1 MALTPAQ
8 RHRARVL
15 AEKTHAA
22 SPYGIEVQG
31 SAYELMLVKLATDK
45 RTLKSMESVKL
56 KREAKAR
63 LLPDYLP
70 WIEGTLATGQGGK
83 DVVLATVMVWAID
96 AGAYGLG
103 LRMASYVLQHSL
115 PLPDLYQRSAAALVM
130 DEFSD
135 AYLRGQW
142 NPLKPVTDA
151 SGNTVLVP
159 DDTHPAEHLTGAAG
173 ITEGKDA
180 PDQARA
186 KLCKATAYALLGK
199 VQTAEEAQLDQLPRD
214 TIAGA
219 HALLEQALH
228 LDAMSGVKK
237 DIERI
242 TRKQRLLLKAQEQ
255 QAAADVAAATDAPQE
270 PPAQTPQAVE
280 TQPKAAPAP
289 KPAARKKVT
298 RTAPAK
304 TTGKAQR

>member
-15 AEKTHAA
+15 AEKAHAA
-22 SPYGIEVQG
+22 SPFGIEVQG

-45 RTLKSMESVKL
+45 RTLKSMQSVQL
-56 KREAKAR
+56 KRDAKAR
-63 LLPDYLP
+63 MLPDYLP
-70 WIEGTLATGQGGK
+70 WIEGTLAADQGGK

-115 PLPDLYQRSAAALVM
+115 PLPDQYQRTAAALVM

-142 NPLKPVTDA
+142 NPLKPVTDG

-186 KLCKATAYALLGK
+186 KLYKATAYALLGK
-199 VQTAEEAQLDQLPRD
+199 VQTAEEAQLDKLPGD

-242 TRKQRLLLKAQEQ
+242 TRKQRLLQKAQEQ
-255 QAAADVAAATDAPQE
+255 QATADAADTAQE
-270 PPAQTPQAVE
+270 PPAQAPQAVE

-289 KPAARKKVT
+289 KPAARKQVT